1 MKLGKSFVTLSLFCV
16 LLPWLGCS
24 CLFNPGLRKVQ
35 DDPEIH
41 MNTTQLITSKG
52 YPCEDHDVH
61 TDDGYILSVQRIP
74 YGKYQNK
81 STSGKR
87 VVLLMHGLLSCSACW
102 VENLVNESLG
112 FMMADAGFDVWLGN
126 SRGNTYGRRHEKLDP
141 NQKEFWQFS
150 WDEIAKYDLPAT
162 VNKMIAITG
171 VQQVYFVGHS
181 QGGGVGYAQLSQ
193 DPDFAKKIKMFA
205 PLAPAVYLDALTGP
219 LKLLA
224 PFSQDLD
231 FIATLFGDGE
241 ILPNDKIFQWLA
253 KDICT
258 KEIPAF
264 LCKNFL
270 FVLCG
275 FDEQQINQTRVP
287 VYIGQ
292 HPAGTSVQN
301 INHFAQMVKTGKF
314 QKYDYGAKDNML
326 KYNQTTPPVYDPSK
340 FTVPVAMFS
349 GTHDWLV
356 APSDVTKLLNVTRNV
371 VNSKVISAWEHLDFI
386 WAMDAP
392 KLCYNDIIKLF
403 KNN

>member
-1 MKLGKSFVTLSLFCV
+1 MKFVTCISIFLI
-16 LLPWLGCS
+16 LLPCLGGS
-24 CLFNPGLRKVQ
+24 CLLNPWKRKVS

-52 YPCEDHDVH
+52 YPCEDYDVH
-61 TDDGYILSVQRIP
+61 TDDGYILDVQRIP
-74 YGKYQNK
+74 HGRNQNR
-81 STSGKR
+81 SVSGKP

-112 FMMADAGFDVWLGN
+112 FILADAGFDVWLGN
-126 SRGNTYGRRHEKLDP
+126 CRGNTYGLRHEKLNPD
-141 NQKEFWQFS
+141 QKEFWEFS
-150 WDEIAKYDLPAT
+150 WDEMAKYDLPAT
-162 VNKMIAITG
+162 VNKMLAITG
-171 VQQVYFVGHS
+171 AEQVYFVGHS
-181 QGGGVGYAQLSQ
+181 QGGGVGYAAMST
-193 DPDFAKKIKMFA
+193 DPDFAKKIKMFV

-219 LKLLA
+219 LRLLA
-224 PFSQDLD
+224 PFSKDLD
-231 FIATLFGDGE
+231 FIADLFGDGE
-241 ILPNDKIFQWLA
+241 ILPNDKIFKWLA

-275 FDEQQINQTRVP
+275 FDEQQMNQSRVP

-301 INHFAQMVKTGKF
+301 INHFAQMVLTGKF
-314 QKYDYGAKDNML
+314 QMYDFGAKDNML

-340 FTVPVAMFS
+340 VTVPTAMFS

-356 APSDVTKLLNVTRNV
+356 APSDVTKLLNISKTVIFK
-371 VNSKVISAWEHLDFI
+371 KVISAWEHLDFI

-392 KLCYNDIIKLF
+392 KLCYNDIINLF
-403 KNN
+403 NKY